1 MGRILKCVVI
11 NVLLHYKASVREKNT
26 LLNDNRQ
33 MYNSKGKYAWMEML
47 DIPTT
52 QQQYT

>member
-1 MGRILKCVVI
+1 MGRIFEVCCNKCFVTSQSI
-11 NVLLHYKASVREKNT
+11 CKRENT
-26 LLNDNRQ
+26 LLNDNRE

-52 QQQYT
+52 QQ